1 MATQCPSCYE
11 SIHPNAKRCKH
22 CGELVKRMNKGLAAG
37 ILLGGIVLVVV
48 GAGMIGLSANVNASP
63 RLDGFYDTIKYSGVG
78 VGVVG
83 IVGFFVGAMQFS
95 KR

>member
-1 MATQCPSCYE
+1 MNRECPSCYGA
-11 SIHPNAKRCKH
+11 IHAKAKRCRH

-37 ILLGGIVLVVV
+37 ILVGGIVLVLI

>member
-1 MATQCPSCYE
+1 M
-11 SIHPNAKRCKH
+11 
-22 CGELVKRMNKGLAAG
+22 LVL
-37 ILLGGIVLVVV
+37 I